1 MDFSGWMGVSY
12 NGILIAI
19 AGCCET
25 LSITMNPGNLLRW
38 LFLLAFASIA
48 AGSLLAAEGGEKVKI
63 EALITHVEN
72 LKGAKFIRNGKAYE
86 PKDAAKFLRGKWE
99 SKDKEIKTAAD
110 FIEKVATMSSTTG
123 KPYLIKLS
131 DGRELKCGEYLK
143 GELDK

>member
-1 MDFSGWMGVSY
+1 MSFVHRMVRGVMTFRKFLRLLS
-12 NGILIAI
+12 LFAV
-19 AGCCET
+19 AG
-25 LSITMNPGNLLRW
+25 LSSVPVQ
-38 LFLLAFASIA
+38 
-48 AGSLLAAEGGEKVKI
+48 AAENGEKVKI
-63 EALITHVEN
+63 EALISHVEN

-110 FIEKVATMSSTTG
+110 FIGKVATVSSTTG

-131 DGRELKCGEYLK
+131 DGREVKCGEYLK